1 MKFLIYNIVK
11 TKLLKLFGTKIR
23 KQSSTLLILLIILV
37 IFSSVILI
45 ITIPPRPVNVL
56 FFRHGIAI
64 SDNSGFSLV
73 PKTTTAGDNVYVV
86 WQSNKGHG
94 ISNIY
99 FRASKD
105 NGTTFG
111 NIINLSHN
119 TGLSSSPQIAAYN
132 NNVYV
137 VWQSSKAHGISNIDF
152 RASKDN
158 GTTFGNIINLSHNTG
173 LSSSPQIAAY
183 NNNVYVVWQSNATR
197 NSEIYFE
204 KIVNVNNN
212 NNKSYFIQKNLSSNK
227 TASSVSPN
235 IIVLENYVYVIWR
248 GSKAHGIS
256 NIDFRASKDN
266 GTTFGNIINLSH
278 NTGLS
283 SSPQIAAY
291 NNNVYVV
298 WQSNATRN
306 SEIYFEKI
314 VNVNNNNNKSY
325 FIQKNLSSNKTAS
338 SVSPNIIVLENYVY
352 VIWRGSK
359 AHGISN
365 IYFRASKDNGTT
377 FGNIINLSHNTGL
390 SSSPQI
396 AAYNNNVYV
405 VWQSNKGHG
414 ISNIYFRASK
424 DNGTTFGNIINLS
437 HNTGLS
443 SSPQIAAYNNNVY
456 VVWQSNATRN
466 NEIYFEKIV
475 NVNNNNNKSY

>member
-1 MKFLIYNIVK
+1 MKFPIYSTVK
-11 TKLLKLFGTKIR
+11 TKLLKLFSIKIR

-56 FFRHGIAI
+56 FFGHGIAI
-64 SDNSGFSLV
+64 NDNSGFSLV

-137 VWQSSKAHGISNIDF
+137 VWQSNKGRGISNIYF
-152 RASKDN
+152 RASKDK
-158 GTTFGNIINLSHNTG
+158 GTTFGNIINISHNTG

-204 KIVNVNNN
+204 KIVNVN
-212 NNKSYFIQKNLSSNK
+212 
-227 TASSVSPN
+227 
-235 IIVLENYVYVIWR
+235 
-248 GSKAHGIS
+248 
-256 NIDFRASKDN
+256 D
-266 GTTFGNIINLSH
+266 
-278 NTGLS
+278 
-283 SSPQIAAY
+283 
-291 NNNVYVV
+291 
-298 WQSNATRN
+298 
-306 SEIYFEKI
+306 
-314 VNVNNNNNKSY
+314 NNNNNKSY
-325 FIQKNLSSNKTAS
+325 FIQENLSSNKTAS
-338 SVSPNIIVLENYVY
+338 STSPNIIVLENYVY

-365 IYFRASKDNGTT
+365 IYFRVSKDNGTT
-377 FGNIINLSHNTGL
+377 FGNIINLSHNTGF
-390 SSSPQI
+390 SSSSQI

-414 ISNIYFRASK
+414 ISNIY
-424 DNGTTFGNIINLS
+424 L
-437 HNTGLS
+437 
-443 SSPQIAAYNNNVY
+443 
-456 VVWQSNATRN
+456 
-466 NEIYFEKIV
+466 
-475 NVNNNNNKSY
+475 

>member
-64 SDNSGFSLV
+64 NDNSGFSLV

-137 VWQSSKAHGISNIDF
+137 VWQS
-152 RASKDN
+152 
-158 GTTFGNIINLSHNTG
+158 
-173 LSSSPQIAAY
+173 
-183 NNNVYVVWQSNATR
+183 
-197 NSEIYFE
+197 
-204 KIVNVNNN
+204 
-212 NNKSYFIQKNLSSNK
+212 NK
-227 TASSVSPN
+227 
-235 IIVLENYVYVIWR
+235 
-248 GSKAHGIS
+248 G
-256 NIDFRASKDN
+256 
-266 GTTFGNIINLSH
+266 
-278 NTGLS
+278 
-283 SSPQIAAY
+283 
-291 NNNVYVV
+291 
-298 WQSNATRN
+298 
-306 SEIYFEKI
+306 
-314 VNVNNNNNKSY
+314 
-325 FIQKNLSSNKTAS
+325 
-338 SVSPNIIVLENYVY
+338 
-352 VIWRGSK
+352 
-359 AHGISN
+359 HGISN

-475 NVNNNNNKSY
+475 NVNNNNNKSYFIQQNLRS